1 MSNVELPSKT
11 GMIASEQVYVKLRGM
26 IECGELKPG
35 MRLIQCDLAKQLR
48 TSHIPIVEAIR
59 RLEQDGLVMS
69 EPNRGAQV
77 VDWSIDEMESAVMIR
92 SSLEQVAARLC
103 ASRINDEQCSKLK
116 DLAHQFKNCAIAN
129 DLSGCKKSD
138 AALHAFI
145 VKCSGSRLLTKMLNN
160 SRVITNTIRNIIWLP
175 VRISDPDI
183 HDALV
188 EAIVS
193 GDKKRAEEKAK
204 EHIDE
209 LLDNLYRAIQNH
221 SSENQRG

>member
-1 MSNVELPSKT
+1 MNNAELSPKT
-11 GMIASEQVYVKLRGM
+11 GMIASEQIYVKLRSM

-35 MRLIQCDLAKQLR
+35 MRLIQCDLAKQLK

-59 RLEQDGLVMS
+59 RLEHDGLVMS

-103 ASRINDEQCSKLK
+103 AVRITDEQRIKLK
-116 DLAHQFKNCAIAN
+116 DLAQQFKNYAIAS
-129 DLSGCKKSD
+129 DISGCKKSD

-145 VKCSGSRLLTKMLNN
+145 VKCSGSRLLTRMLNN

-175 VRISDPDI
+175 VKVSHPDI

-193 GDKKRAEEKAK
+193 GDKNLAEEKAK
-204 EHIDE
+204 EHIEE
-209 LLDNLYRAIQNH
+209 LLNNLYRAIQNH
-221 SSENQRG
+221 RSE